1 MSKEWKYTDDWC
13 EKDMLDGSHCGY
25 VYMFHFI
32 ESNEVYIG
40 SKQLWKCVKDIK
52 KLKID
57 SKENGWRE
65 YTSSSKTVNDKI
77 ANGEEYTK
85 IILWCFPTMRETLLV
100 ESILIMHHI
109 LDGNCLNKAVLNK
122 LRAPSQSEKKRLKD
136 IITSILVITKFYN

>member
-1 MSKEWKYTDDWC
+1 MSKEWQYTDDWC
-13 EKDMLDGSHCGY
+13 QEDMLDGSHCGF
-25 VYMFHFI
+25 VYMFYFTDSD
-32 ESNEVYIG
+32 ELYVG
-40 SKQLWKCVKDIK
+40 SKQLWKGVKDIK

-65 YTSSSKTVNDKI
+65 YTSSSKTVNEKI

-85 IILWCFPTMRETLLV
+85 TILWCFPTMRETLLV

-122 LRAPSQSEKKRLKD
+122 LRAPSYSEKKRLKG
-136 IITSILVITKFYN
+136 IISNILEITKFNN